1 MVASGAVFGP
11 GKRDVGR
18 RSVRTRRGGSSALVS
33 VLAASVLV
41 TASREAVA
49 QSAESA
55 PASIAVG
62 EWTLSPE
69 AELRTRGEY
78 RRDPPDMGGYDLRG
92 RFRSRVRDAWSV
104 AERVRLGVA
113 ADREA
118 VRWKLTLQDAR
129 ALGSAPSA
137 SLGALGTSADAGT
150 FGVYEAFGELHGKGG
165 RPAYVRV
172 GRQAV
177 VWGEGR
183 LLGSADFSPTGR
195 SLDAVRG
202 HVATGRFDAEVL
214 AALLEAPR
222 PLGAPFGDTS
232 GSTRSGVQLYGA
244 LGRWTAAPLLRV
256 ELYALARVSRSGAD
270 TDGSR
275 FQAARLSGET
285 YTGALR
291 VSGENEGW
299 DYGVE
304 GAYQLGRSTSIAL
317 GSSTSIAA
325 YAAAAHVEKRFPD
338 AAWTPA
344 FRIGGSYA
352 SGDDGGSTY
361 RQFDPLLPD
370 PQRFHGAMDLFAWS
384 NLFDATARARV
395 SPSRD
400 TTLTLGY
407 RYARLAETSGEWIGG
422 YLGAVGRTTPSAA
435 FVAAGFVPGTSTPD
449 ASLGHEL
456 DASVAWRP
464 LVPLELRASWSGLL
478 LGDAARAVMSAEARG
493 ATQPDGTVAAPKVA
507 QYIYVQATLAF
518 P

>member
-1 MVASGAVFGP
+1 MVASGAVVGP
-11 GKRDVGR
+11 GKRDGR
-18 RSVRTRRGGSSALVS
+18 EPSLRVSRAGS
-33 VLAASVLV
+33 LAFAAMLL
-41 TASREAVA
+41 TAVVPRAAAA
-49 QSAESA
+49 QSAETA
-55 PASIAVG
+55 PSTIAVG

-69 AELRTRGEY
+69 AELRMRGEY
-78 RRDPPDMGGYDLRG
+78 RRDPPDMGGYDPQG
-92 RFRSRVRDAWSV
+92 RFHSRIRNAWSV

-137 SLGALGTSADAGT
+137 SLGATGSSVDAGT

-183 LLGSADFSPTGR
+183 LLGTADFSPTGR

-202 HVATGRFDAEVL
+202 HFAAGRFDAEAL
-214 AALLEAPR
+214 AVLLEAPR

-232 GSTRSGVQLYGA
+232 GSTRSGVQLYGV

-256 ELYALARVSRSGAD
+256 ELYALARVSRSGAA

-291 VSGENEGW
+291 VSGANEGW

-317 GSSTSIAA
+317 GTSTSIAA
-325 YAAAAHVEKRFPD
+325 YAAAAHVEKAFPD

-344 FRIGGSYA
+344 FRIAGSYA
-352 SGDDGGSTY
+352 SGDDGDDGGATY

-384 NLFDATARARV
+384 NLFDASARARV
-395 SPSRD
+395 SPTRD
-400 TTLTLGY
+400 TTFALGY
-407 RYARLAETSGEWIGG
+407 RYARLAETSGEWIGS
-422 YLGAVGRTTPSAA
+422 YLGAVGRVTPSSA
-435 FVAAGFVPGTSTPD
+435 FAAAGFVPGASRPD

-478 LGDAARAVMSAEARG
+478 LGDAARAVMSASARG
-493 ATQPDGTVAAPKVA
+493 QTQPDGTVAAPKVA